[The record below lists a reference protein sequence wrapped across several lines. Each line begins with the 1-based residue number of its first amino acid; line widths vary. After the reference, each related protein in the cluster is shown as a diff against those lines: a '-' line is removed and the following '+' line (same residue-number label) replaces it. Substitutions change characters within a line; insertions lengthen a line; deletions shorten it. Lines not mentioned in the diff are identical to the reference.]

1 MRKEVRLKLSEQEYK
16 QIQRAAQKNHIP
28 MSSFVKMTVFNAI
41 GFGEQP
47 KRKNW
52 VRERLN
58 KIYEEEE
65 GRKVPMEKE
74 IFGKEMVIDVH
85 EEEMDLTSLGLTY
98 AAGWIFVDDVE
109 ISVDTESREYVAEFK
124 GRFRGTAIKGDKD
137 VEILGPVSGYVTGN
151 VDEPEKWE
159 DWQFDFDTQP
169 KIEERG

>member
-47 KRKNW
+47 IGRDL
-52 VRERLN
+52 EQGF
-58 KIYEEEE
+58 EEEE

-85 EEEMDLTSLGLTY
+85 EEDMDLTSLGLTY
-98 AAGWIFVDDVE
+98 AAGWIFVDDVK

-124 GRFRGTAIKGDKD
+124 GRFKGTAIKGDKD